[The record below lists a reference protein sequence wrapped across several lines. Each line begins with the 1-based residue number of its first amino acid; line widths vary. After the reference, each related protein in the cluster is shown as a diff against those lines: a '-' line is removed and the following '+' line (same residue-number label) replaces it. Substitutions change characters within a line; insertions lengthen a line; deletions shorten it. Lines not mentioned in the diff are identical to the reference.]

1 MDPCTNIAIDAR
13 ERRTTSWAIV
23 APFEARPLDARR
35 LGALAAQALREEAM
49 LTPKPGL
56 VDRRGSGAHA
66 DMDLALLLRSA
77 DALEPHFVRVAESAA
92 TMPFGAAL
100 RARLGRIGREAEVA
114 MLATTDGVNTHRG
127 AIWALGLLVAAHASL
142 TGSLFKS
149 GRMEDRGST
158 SFTRLS
164 TAEPAKRES
173 SAVLASGNS
182 GSKPLD
188 SRLRGNDELDAICR
202 RAGHIARIATIAEVS
217 RGHGAAMHEHFGAR
231 GARGEAQDGFPH
243 VRNVALPALCSARR
257 RYDDEPTARLHA
269 LVALI
274 TTLDDTCL
282 LYRGGA
288 EALAF
293 AQGGARR
300 VLDRGLDS
308 KDGWRALDEL
318 DRGLLA
324 RNASPGGSAD
334 LLAATL
340 LLERI
345 ESLKVESLH
354 RQSFHAE
361 SAHDES
367 LRVESLHV
375 ESLHVESVHV
385 ESLHVEAVRVE
396 SATEATDG
404 NA

>member
-1 MDPCTNIAIDAR
+1 
-13 ERRTTSWAIV
+13 
-23 APFEARPLDARR
+23 
-35 LGALAAQALREEAM
+35 
-49 LTPKPGL
+49 
-56 VDRRGSGAHA
+56 
-66 DMDLALLLRSA
+66 
-77 DALEPHFVRVAESAA
+77 
-92 TMPFGAAL
+92 
-100 RARLGRIGREAEVA
+100 
-114 MLATTDGVNTHRG
+114 
-127 AIWALGLLVAAHASL
+127 
-142 TGSLFKS
+142 
-149 GRMEDRGST
+149 
-158 SFTRLS
+158 
-164 TAEPAKRES
+164 
-173 SAVLASGNS
+173 
-182 GSKPLD
+182 
-188 SRLRGNDELDAICR
+188 
-202 RAGHIARIATIAEVS
+202 
-217 RGHGAAMHEHFGAR
+217 MHEHFGAR

-243 VRNVALPALCSARR
+243 VRNVALPALRSARR

-334 LLAATL
+334 LLAAAL

-361 SAHDES
+361 SAHVES
-367 LRVESLHV
+367 LR
-375 ESLHVESVHV
+375 
-385 ESLHVEAVRVE
+385 R
-396 SATEATDG
+396 
-404 NA
+404 